1 MKKMLFTLALVWAGT
16 LSLLCQPQ
24 QLQQALE
31 KAQEEERIS
40 AQAEALL
47 ALADYHLQQEADS
60 LALQYTLQGLEL
72 DLDAEPALLGQLLF
86 QRGYLHRALGH
97 DNELSFTYIDSA
109 QQYLAQANLLED
121 NFEYWRVYGGQLIM
135 QNRLD
140 DALLA
145 LEKAEVIALA
155 DSEVNDKLIN
165 VYNNMIAA
173 LQLQAQLE
181 RALEVGRKAI
191 LYSKNSTH
199 YEYRGDLYYNH
210 GNTFFSM
217 LDMERVVENYQ
228 QAVVFFQRA
237 EQPYYEAYTNTALAT
252 AYAYMDQFE
261 DARTSI
267 AAAEA
272 YYDTI
277 HDDAAIVNLYRSQAN
292 TLLQLM
298 AHEEALLY
306 VNKALA
312 YHEANEDMYAAHGLN
327 LIKSDCLYELNRY
340 QEAEAALLVELA
352 LAEEVGLKETELN
365 CYNRLKRIRHTQGNY
380 EEAFAYAEAEL
391 SLKDSVYSQDLWAKT
406 AEERIRQDVD
416 TEQQARENA
425 ELQAQLLRSQNLLYS
440 VITIGLLALLLVGAW
455 LFYRLR
461 QTQKQLAQQNTE
473 LANLNRTKD
482 QFFGII
488 AHDLRSPITALGGAG
503 EQLAFYLK
511 KGDNNKLKRL
521 AARLDSTT
529 QNLSK
534 LLDNLLQWALVQLE
548 QLPFHPQQMQLHEI
562 STEVVHLYE
571 PIAEAKD
578 ITLTNEISTEL
589 QLLADPNAI
598 RTILRNLINN
608 ALKFT
613 SARGEVRLTAK
624 ANGTATTITVKDN
637 GRGMDD
643 AQVQQLFGA
652 QSLPTTG
659 TAGEK
664 GMGLGLVLCQE
675 LVKLHQGNIAVE
687 SVPDKG
693 TSFMIQLP
701 TNQA

>member
-1 MKKMLFTLALVWAGT
+1 M
-16 LSLLCQPQ
+16 
-24 QLQQALE
+24 
-31 KAQEEERIS
+31 
-40 AQAEALL
+40 
-47 ALADYHLQQEADS
+47 
-60 LALQYTLQGLEL
+60 
-72 DLDAEPALLGQLLF
+72 
-86 QRGYLHRALGH
+86 
-97 DNELSFTYIDSA
+97 
-109 QQYLAQANLLED
+109 
-121 NFEYWRVYGGQLIM
+121 
-135 QNRLD
+135 
-140 DALLA
+140 
-145 LEKAEVIALA
+145 
-155 DSEVNDKLIN
+155 
-165 VYNNMIAA
+165 
-173 LQLQAQLE
+173 
-181 RALEVGRKAI
+181 
-191 LYSKNSTH
+191 
-199 YEYRGDLYYNH
+199 
-210 GNTFFSM
+210 
-217 LDMERVVENYQ
+217 
-228 QAVVFFQRA
+228 
-237 EQPYYEAYTNTALAT
+237 
-252 AYAYMDQFE
+252 
-261 DARTSI
+261 
-267 AAAEA
+267 
-272 YYDTI
+272 
-277 HDDAAIVNLYRSQAN
+277 
-292 TLLQLM
+292 
-298 AHEEALLY
+298 
-306 VNKALA
+306 
-312 YHEANEDMYAAHGLN
+312 
-327 LIKSDCLYELNRY
+327 
-340 QEAEAALLVELA
+340 VELA

>member
-1 MKKMLFTLALVWAGT
+1 MKRMFFTLALVWAGA

-145 LEKAEVIALA
+145 LEKAEAIALA
-155 DSEVNDKLIN
+155 DNEVNDELIN

-173 LQLQAQLE
+173 LQLQAKLE
-181 RALEVGRKAI
+181 GALEVGRKAI

-217 LDMERVVENYQ
+217 LDMEQVVANYQ

-237 EQPYYEAYTNTALAT
+237 ELPYYEAYTNTALAT

-272 YYDTI
+272 YYATI
-277 HDDAAIVNLYRSQAN
+277 NDDAAIVNLYRSQAN

-298 AHEEALLY
+298 AYEEALLN

-340 QEAEAALLVELA
+340 QEAEAAALVELA

-380 EEAFAYAEAEL
+380 EEAYAYAQAEL
-391 SLKDSVYSQDLWAKT
+391 SLKDSVYSQDLRAKT

-440 VITIGLLALLLVGAW
+440 VITIGLLALLLVGTW

-461 QTQKQLAQQNTE
+461 QTQKKLAQQNTE

-511 KGDNNKLKRL
+511 KGDKNKLKRL
-521 AARLDSTT
+521 ATRLDDTT

-571 PIAEAKD
+571 PIAEAKG
-578 ITLTNEISTEL
+578 ITLTNEISAEL

-613 SARGEVRLTAK
+613 SARGEVRLTAQ

-652 QSLPTTG
+652 HPLPTTG

-675 LVKLHQGNIAVE
+675 LVKLHQGSIAVE
-687 SVPDKG
+687 SVPDRG
-693 TSFMIQLP
+693 TSFTIQLP

>member
-1 MKKMLFTLALVWAGT
+1 MKKMFFTLALVWAGA

-31 KAQEEERIS
+31 KAQQEERIS

-47 ALADYHLQQEADS
+47 ALTDYYLQQEADS

-72 DLDAEPALLGQLLF
+72 DLDVEPALLGQLLF

-97 DNELSFTYIDSA
+97 DNQLSFTYIDSA

-145 LEKAEVIALA
+145 LEQAEEIALRE
-155 DSEVNDKLIN
+155 SEVNDELIN
-165 VYNNMIAA
+165 VYNNIIAA
-173 LQLQAQLE
+173 LQLQAKLE
-181 RALEVGRKAI
+181 SALDVGRKAI
-191 LYSKNSTH
+191 IYSKNSTH

-210 GNTFFSM
+210 GNTIFHM
-217 LDMERVVENYQ
+217 LDMEQVIENYQ
-228 QAVVFFQRA
+228 QAIAFFQQA
-237 EQPYYEAYTNTALAT
+237 EQPYYEAYVNTALAT
-252 AYAYMDQFE
+252 AYAYLDQFE

-267 AAAEA
+267 AAAKA
-272 YYDTI
+272 YYATI
-277 HDDAAIVNLYRSQAN
+277 NDDAAIVNLYRSQAN
-292 TLLQLM
+292 TLVQLM
-298 AHEEALLY
+298 AYEEALLY

-312 YHEANEDMYAAHGLN
+312 YHETNDDMYAAHGLN

-340 QEAEAALLVELA
+340 QEAEAAALVELA

-365 CYNRLKRIRHTQGNY
+365 CYNRLKRIRHSQGNY
-380 EEAFAYAEAEL
+380 EQAYAYAQAEL

-440 VITIGLLALLLVGAW
+440 VIAVGLLALLLVGAW

-461 QTQKQLAQQNTE
+461 QTQQQLAQQNTE

-511 KGDNNKLKRL
+511 KGDEHKLKRL
-521 AARLDSTT
+521 AVRLDNTT

-548 QLPFHPQQMQLHEI
+548 RLPFHPEQMHLRKT
-562 STEVVHLYE
+562 STDVVLLYE
-571 PIAEAKD
+571 PIAEAKG
-578 ITLTNEISTEL
+578 ITLINEIPAEL
-589 QLLADPNAI
+589 QLLADPNAV

-613 SARGEVRLTAK
+613 SATGEIRLMAQ
-624 ANGTATTITVKDN
+624 ANRTTTTISVKDS
-637 GRGMDD
+637 GQGMDD
-643 AQVQQLFGA
+643 AQLQRLFEA
-652 QSLPTTG
+652 QALPTTG

-664 GMGLGLVLCQE
+664 GTGLGLVLCRE
-675 LVKLHQGNIAVE
+675 LVQLHKGNILVE
-687 SVPDKG
+687 SVPDEG
-693 TSFMIQLP
+693 TTFTIQLP
-701 TNQA
+701 TNWP